1 MTLLYCCTQRHK
13 PITNPHYFWLCQGK
27 WQYYNSNHGR
37 FDFHRGHEGKHW
49 YAERERGHVAADDLA
64 KEHAIEFL
72 KVRPKEKPFAMTV
85 AL

>member
-1 MTLLYCCTQRHK
+1 LGHFSR
-13 PITNPHYFWLCQGK
+13 PSQGK
-27 WQYYNSNHGR
+27 WQYYNSNDDR
-37 FDFHRGHEGKHW
+37 FDFYRGHEGQHW
-49 YAERERGHVAADDLA
+49 YPVPGRGHVAADDLA